1 MDPVQYTTYK
11 GMLKPEYWS
20 SAPTRNIYKAICK
33 LQESG
38 PGHLDFDVLGTA
50 LQQAGHT
57 GQDYDYILE
66 VMGGQDAAAT
76 GLRAVVVRHV
86 QTQMLLAV
94 GEEIGRFASGAPC
107 DLHTLSAQVAEAAD
121 FDLVQGVVVDYGTHA
136 GVYDDG
142 ALAAGAVPLGFA
154 LVVDEYFKGGIA
166 PGELLSF
173 LSWPGG
179 GKTTF
184 LINSGAGAFL
194 ARRRVLHVT
203 TEIHAPRVASRYDLA
218 LAPFCPV
225 GEDFK
230 TFVKGLTDE
239 GSRLW
244 IKDVS
249 DTAVTPAALESFIR
263 RELPDRPHVLVV
275 DYADELLS
283 SRKYEEKRHELAL
296 VYKELRQL
304 GARLGI
310 PVFTATQ
317 ATREALRRRQAEL
330 EDVAESFGIA
340 RVADHLLSINTQ
352 EGERGVHLK
361 VIKSRRRSSRPMWL
375 MDVDYDNCVISDSL
389 AGGTT
394 GVGVRGGPRA
404 GHDGSGGTGR
414 GLESQSVAGMDK
426 QADGPHPAASTG
438 DGL

>member
-38 PGHLDFDVLGTA
+38 PGTLDFDVLGLA

-107 DLHTLSAQVAEAAD
+107 DLHTLAGQVAEAAD

-184 LINSGAGAFL
+184 LVNSGAGAFL
-194 ARRRVLHVT
+194 AHKRVLHVT
-203 TEIHAPRVASRYDLA
+203 TEIHGPRVASRYDSA
-218 LAPFCPV
+218 LAAFCPV
-225 GEDFK
+225 DMEFK
-230 TFVKGLTDE
+230 QFVQACIAG
-239 GSRLW
+239 GSRLY

-263 RELPDRPHVLVV
+263 RELPDKPHVLVV

-283 SRKYEEKRHELAL
+283 SRKYEEKRHELSL

-304 GARLGI
+304 ASRLGV
-310 PVFTATQ
+310 PVLTATQ
-317 ATREALRRRQAEL
+317 ATREALKKRDAEL
-330 EDVAESFGIA
+330 EDCAESFGIA
-340 RVADHLLSINTQ
+340 RITDHILSVNPQENTD
-352 EGERGVHLK
+352 EVVLK
-361 VIKSRRRSSRPMWL
+361 VVKSRRRSSRPKWL
-375 MDVDYDNCVISDSL
+375 LTADYDNCRVSDAL
-389 AGGTT
+389 AGGTL
-394 GVGVRGGPRA
+394 G
-404 GHDGSGGTGR
+404 
-414 GLESQSVAGMDK
+414 
-426 QADGPHPAASTG
+426 
-438 DGL
+438 